1 MQPITYR
8 CELYFRTDTIGWF
21 DAQERVLERVR
32 SLSEMGVIDDAELK
46 ATWQGI
52 ETREVEP
59 RPEAVATYEE
69 FADWAEANDFSL
81 KPAFDVAPRYVPGT
95 TEIEDAVIFPV
106 TAMAI
111 YAGDTLRAVVPAT
124 DEFDHYT
131 VQEAL
136 EGFERGD
143 IHRWLSRFE
152 GVTVDRQEPHMEIAP
167 TV

>member
-1 MQPITYR
+1 MQSITYR

-21 DAQERVLERVR
+21 DAQQRVLDRVR
-32 SLSEMGVIDDAELK
+32 SLEDTGVIDEAALE

-59 RPEAVATYEE
+59 RPEAMATYEE
-69 FADWAEANDFSL
+69 FADWAEANDYAL
-81 KPAFDVAPRYVPGT
+81 EPAFDVRPRYVPGT
-95 TEIEDAVIFPV
+95 TDVEDAVIFPV

-111 YAGDTLRAVVPAT
+111 YADDQLRAVVPAT
-124 DEFDHYT
+124 DDWDHYT

-143 IHRWLSRFE
+143 VHRWLSRFE
-152 GVTVDRQEPHMEIAP
+152 GVTVDRQEPHMDVA
-167 TV
+167 TSV